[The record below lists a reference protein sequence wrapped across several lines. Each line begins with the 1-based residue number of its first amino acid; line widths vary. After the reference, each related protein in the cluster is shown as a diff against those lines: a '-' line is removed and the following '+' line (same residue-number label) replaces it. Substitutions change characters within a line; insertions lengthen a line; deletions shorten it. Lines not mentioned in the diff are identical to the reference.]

1 MVDHA
6 SSVGA
11 AMVRPARNQ
20 SETFQVEFGVTLVE
34 TDIDEDLH
42 LLRAKLWMR
51 YVSRKSTLPSIN
63 EPIFTITFSAS
74 L

>member
-1 MVDHA
+1 MKHLVDHA

-20 SETFQVEFGVTLVE
+20 SETVRVKFGLSLIE
-34 TDIDEDLH
+34 ADIDEDLH

-51 YVSRKSTLPSIN
+51 YVSSKVL
-63 EPIFTITFSAS
+63 EAAAM
-74 L
+74 